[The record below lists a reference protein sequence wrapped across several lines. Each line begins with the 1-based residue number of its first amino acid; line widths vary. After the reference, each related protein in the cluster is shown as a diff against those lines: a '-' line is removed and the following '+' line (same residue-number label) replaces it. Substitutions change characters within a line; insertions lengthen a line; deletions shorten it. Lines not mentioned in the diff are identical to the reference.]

1 MIVLIWAALN
11 SCIDYANDKLGKQGL
26 AFIVGMLQNIIFHI
40 KNFTNMVDVE
50 ALVNV
55 AATSL
60 VSGLI
65 YAGISFGKDLA
76 NKYIFKLKNDDTKG
90 AE

>member
-1 MIVLIWAALN
+1 
-11 SCIDYANDKLGKQGL
+11 
-26 AFIVGMLQNIIFHI
+26 ML
-40 KNFTNMVDVE
+40 DVE

-76 NKYIFKLKNDDTKG
+76 NKYIFKIKNDDTKG